1 MAWQLLFFY
10 MRRSQSILI
19 STVLI
24 TSLLS
29 FSLGWF
35 FAKNIETEGAGEIP
49 LSASAGNAQNIANP
63 NLNEVWAKLNND
75 YYDASKLN
83 AEKLKYGAVKG
94 LVASIGDPYTVFMTP
109 DEYKEFDSGLEGELE
124 GIGAQ
129 LGVKEGKLIVIAP
142 LKDSPAEKAGVKRGD
157 IIYKIDGEMAGDMTL
172 ADAIRKIRG
181 RQGTKVTLSV
191 IRDVN
196 KAPVEFTITRGQIV
210 LETVTLEKKDGDIF
224 YLSINQFNDHTQ
236 TEFRNAAQKI
246 LLEKAKGLVLDLRD
260 NGGGYVDSSISVL
273 SELIAGE
280 KTAVIERQRNE
291 KNNQVMKTA
300 GNATL
305 GDIPLVVLVN
315 KGSASASEIVAG
327 AIQDYKRG
335 LLMGERTFGKGSMQE
350 LDKLNDGSN
359 LRLTIAKW
367 FTPLNRSID
376 GVGIMPDKEVKISDE
391 DEKAG
396 RDPQLDEALKYLRA
410 LK

>member
-1 MAWQLLFFY
+1 

-29 FSLGWF
+29 FSFGWF
-35 FAKNIETEGAGEIP
+35 FAKNIETEGVDKIP
-49 LSASAGNAQNIANP
+49 LSASATSAQNISNP
-63 NLNEVWAKLNND
+63 NLNEVWKKLSD
-75 YYDASKLN
+75 AYYDASKLDL
-83 AEKLKYGAVKG
+83 EKLKYGAVKG

-109 DEYKEFDSGLEGELE
+109 DEYKEFDRGLGGELE

-129 LGVKEGKLIVIAP
+129 LGVKNGKLVVIAP

-157 IIYKIDGEMAGDMTL
+157 VIYKIDGEIEGEMTL
-172 ADAIRKIRG
+172 ADAIGKIRG
-181 RQGTKVTLSV
+181 RQGTQVNLAV
-191 IRDVN
+191 IRDQN
-196 KAPVEFTITRGQIV
+196 KAPIDFKITRGQIV
-210 LETVTLEKKDGDIF
+210 LDTVTLEKKDGDIF

-273 SELIAGE
+273 SELISGE
-280 KTAVIERQRNE
+280 KTAVIEKQRDE
-291 KNNQVMKTA
+291 KNNQVMKTT
-300 GNATL
+300 GTATL
-305 GDIPLVVLVN
+305 SDIPLVVLVN

-335 LLMGERTFGKGSMQE
+335 LLIGERTFGKGSMQE
-350 LDKLNDGSN
+350 LNKLNDGSN
-359 LRLTIAKW
+359 LRITIAKW

-376 GVGIMPDKEVKISDE
+376 GVGIMPDKEVKISED
-391 DEKAG
+391 DEKAE
-396 RDPQLDEALKYLRA
+396 RDPQLDEALKYLKA